1 MGIIFFI
8 RPVPI
13 FFVERTVIVLQHPIP
28 ESRMLAYLFI
38 IGRFTLRQCRSQA
51 SFAHPGHC

>member
-1 MGIIFFI
+1 
-8 RPVPI
+8 
-13 FFVERTVIVLQHPIP
+13 
-28 ESRMLAYLFI
+28 MLAYLFV